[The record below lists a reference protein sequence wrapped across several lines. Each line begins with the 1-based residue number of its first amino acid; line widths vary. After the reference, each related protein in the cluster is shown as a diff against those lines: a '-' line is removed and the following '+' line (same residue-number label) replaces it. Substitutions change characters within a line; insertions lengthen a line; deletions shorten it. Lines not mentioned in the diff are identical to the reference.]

1 MLCEALVVLLLSKI
15 LKTQNVK
22 QTQQQTEWATIRT
35 NYTKYSM
42 AYARSGTR

>member
-22 QTQQQTEWATIRT
+22 QTQQQTEWATIRA
-35 NYTKYSM
+35 NYTKYS
-42 AYARSGTR
+42 